1 MIGSDW
7 ILLQSKLI
15 FIHCSVLFQHLV
27 SRDVIFR
34 RTAFQLGSDILSAL
48 EPFRAEPFE
57 MAPAQLYIEPKWSR
71 ISKLFK

>member
-1 MIGSDW
+1 MNDTNTRKSVDID
-7 ILLQSKLI
+7 ILT
-15 FIHCSVLFQHLV
+15 
-27 SRDVIFR
+27 RGVIFR

>member
-1 MIGSDW
+1 MIIGTIYYNITDTGD
-7 ILLQSKLI
+7 
-15 FIHCSVLFQHLV
+15 
-27 SRDVIFR
+27 RDVIFR

>member
-1 MIGSDW
+1 MTERTT
-7 ILLQSKLI
+7 
-15 FIHCSVLFQHLV
+15 
-27 SRDVIFR
+27 RDVIFR